1 MQFYVP
7 LKVPSMVVS
16 GIDIHSNLTIS
27 TRCHLITCMHEP
39 ESCASR
45 SDNKVE
51 NCVFP
56 LVA

>member
-27 TRCHLITCMHEP
+27 TRCHLITCMHETG
-39 ESCASR
+39 SCAS
-45 SDNKVE
+45 
-51 NCVFP
+51 
-56 LVA
+56 A